1 VYGVEV
7 VELSFIVAIVVKNP
21 AEEIDR
27 HGSMVSER
35 LIDAAE
41 YLASCE
47 MEIRGK
53 IRVRIRFS
61 FASTGPGP
69 ERA

>member
-1 VYGVEV
+1 MEV

-21 AEEIDR
+21 AEKIDR

-41 YLASCE
+41 HLSSRE
-47 MEIRGK
+47 MEVRGE
-53 IRVRIRFS
+53 IRVRIGLS
-61 FASTGPGP
+61 FASTDFGP